1 MSPSDEKEERLICHE
16 CLNIRGELS
25 PESSFIKEKGLCSS
39 PYKVS
44 HAVGYLICC
53 VLCYV
58 DFTLIL
64 MLCKFSGLVLLYI
77 CVCMLSHVRLF
88 ATSWTVARQAPL
100 SMGFFLARILERVTT
115 PSSRGS
121 S

>member
-25 PESSFIKEKGLCSS
+25 PKSSFVKEKGLCSS

-44 HAVGYLICC
+44 HVVGHLICC
-53 VLCYV
+53 VLCCI
-58 DFTLIL
+58 DFIPIL

-88 ATSWTVARQAPL
+88 VTSWTVARQAPL